1 MENLYY
7 EIQKDTYTGN
17 YTISFSYGPEA
28 MDDEGKISFDFFG
41 TAIKLANDLGFNENY
56 CEGVWASNKEVSE
69 EEVIK
74 KIKDEGF
81 NPLPLNLLDREFV
94 FYVVGVGG

>member
-1 MENLYY
+1 MKN
-7 EIQKDTYTGN
+7 N
-17 YTISFSYGPEA
+17 
-28 MDDEGKISFDFFG
+28 
-41 TAIKLANDLGFNENY
+41 
-56 CEGVWASNKEVSE
+56 